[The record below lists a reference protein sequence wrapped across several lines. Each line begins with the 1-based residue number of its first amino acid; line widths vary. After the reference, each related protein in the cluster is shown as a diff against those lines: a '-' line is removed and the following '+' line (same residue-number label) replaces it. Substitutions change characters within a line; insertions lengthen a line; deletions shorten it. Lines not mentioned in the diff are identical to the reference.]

1 MIGQV
6 ISHYRIIEKLG
17 GGGMGVVYKAE
28 DLRLNRFV
36 ALKFLPEAVARDPQ
50 ALARFQREARAASAL
65 NHPNICT
72 IYDIGED
79 AGNAFIVMEAL
90 EGMTLKHRI
99 AGRAMDPES
108 ILSLAIEIADALD
121 SAHAAGIVHRD
132 IKPANIFVTTREHAK
147 ILDFGLAK
155 VATRAKAGDAELTAM
170 VESDP
175 AHLTSPGAML
185 GTVAYMSPEQVRAQ
199 EADNRSDLFS
209 FGAVLYEMASGR
221 LPFAGESPGVI
232 CSEILT
238 KTPQPL
244 IELNPSL
251 STEFCRVVE
260 KALEKD
266 RQLRYQHAS
275 EMRSDFARLERTIK
289 SSSSVVRVEPARKSV
304 GWKKVAIAASI
315 VFVLFAG
322 AYGGF
327 QWFRAASTSTVSA
340 AKPSVAVLPLRNL
353 SGDPANE
360 YFSDGI
366 SEEISTKL
374 SRIHALAVIPY
385 SLTAHLKLTTKS
397 SREIGQELQA
407 RYLLGG
413 SVRKAGEEVR
423 VSVHL
428 LDLSSG
434 TQVWAD
440 DFVGS
445 LKDVFAVQE
454 QTALKIAEALDV
466 HLSRQ
471 EQQGI
476 QHRYTD
482 NVQAY
487 EAFLQGKALLID
499 EDNREKLELARA
511 AFQRAL
517 KLDPDYAPALAG
529 LSGVDGYLYRD
540 LDSMPEYLIRA
551 ERLAHDALR
560 IDPQLSEAHIAMAR
574 VYGLRFDYD
583 HAAQEAS
590 EAVRLDPQNSLA
602 WDMWSWA
609 LAYRQPPDAI
619 QSEKAAREAIR
630 LLPTRYYA
638 WYHLARALLL
648 QGRNPEALAAME
660 HAKALAPNSQVL
672 GMGFAQVY
680 LAMGQPQ
687 KAVTLLNN
695 RPDKSHL
702 TPFWLACAYSA
713 QGDVGHA
720 TSAMK
725 QALQLGFRDF
735 AAIDSSPYLQNAR
748 ANQRFMK
755 AVDEYRR

>member
-1 MIGQV
+1 
-6 ISHYRIIEKLG
+6 
-17 GGGMGVVYKAE
+17 
-28 DLRLNRFV
+28 
-36 ALKFLPEAVARDPQ
+36 
-50 ALARFQREARAASAL
+50 
-65 NHPNICT
+65 
-72 IYDIGED
+72 
-79 AGNAFIVMEAL
+79 
-90 EGMTLKHRI
+90 
-99 AGRAMDPES
+99 
-108 ILSLAIEIADALD
+108 
-121 SAHAAGIVHRD
+121 
-132 IKPANIFVTTREHAK
+132 
-147 ILDFGLAK
+147 
-155 VATRAKAGDAELTAM
+155 
-170 VESDP
+170 
-175 AHLTSPGAML
+175 
-185 GTVAYMSPEQVRAQ
+185 
-199 EADNRSDLFS
+199 
-209 FGAVLYEMASGR
+209 MASGR

-251 STEFCRVVE
+251 PPEFCRVVE

-289 SSSSVVRVEPARKSV
+289 SSPSVVRLESGRRSV
-304 GWKKVAIAASI
+304 GWKRIAIIASVI
-315 VFVLFAG
+315 FVLFAG

-327 QWFRAASTSTVSA
+327 QWFRSASSSTVSA

-440 DFVGS
+440 DFAGN

-454 QTALKIAEALDV
+454 ETALKIADALDV
-466 HLSRQ
+466 RLSGQ

-476 QHRYTD
+476 QHRYTE

-487 EAFLQGKALLID
+487 EAFLQGKALLVD
-499 EDNREKLELARA
+499 EDDREKLELARK
-511 AFQRAL
+511 AFERAL
-517 KLDPDYAPALAG
+517 KLDPNYAPALAG
-529 LSGVDGYLYRD
+529 LSGVEGYLYRD
-540 LDSMPEYLIRA
+540 LDSKPEHLLRA
-551 ERLAHDALR
+551 EQLAHDALR
-560 IDPQLSEAHIAMAR
+560 IDPQLSEAHVAMSR
-574 VYGLRFDYD
+574 VSGLRFDYAR
-583 HAAQEAS
+583 AAEEAR
-590 EAVRLDPQNSLA
+590 EATRLDPQNNLA
-602 WDMWSWA
+602 WDMLSWA

-619 QSEKAAREAIR
+619 ESERAAREAIR
-630 LLPTRYYA
+630 LLPNRYFA

-648 QGRNPEALAAME
+648 QGRNSEALAAME
-660 HAKALAPNSQVL
+660 HAKALAPNSQIISL
-672 GMGFAQVY
+672 GFAQVY
-680 LAMGQPQ
+680 LAMGESN
-687 KAVTLLNN
+687 KAVALLIS

-713 QGDVGHA
+713 EGDVGEA
-720 TSAMK
+720 TKAIRKS
-725 QALQLGFRDF
+725 LDLGFRDF
-735 AAIDSSPYLQNAR
+735 SAIDSSPYLQNAR